1 MQAHEMITEDTAVG
15 EPELA
20 MCFSPHKHPHLLLPA
35 NSRDPDICQ
44 ATHMAASSL
53 PGNQEKVCKCC
64 STDTRSQNRRGLAAR
79 PSCCPKSPSLQ
90 IYAQVFGI
98 LLKIWDFF

>member
-64 STDTRSQNRRGLAAR
+64 STDTRSQNWRGLAAR
-79 PSCCPKSPSLQ
+79 PR
-90 IYAQVFGI
+90 
-98 LLKIWDFF
+98 

>member
-1 MQAHEMITEDTAVG
+1 MQTHEMITEDTAVG

-20 MCFSPHKHPHLLLPA
+20 MCSPHRHPHLLLPA

-53 PGNQEKVCKCC
+53 SGN
-64 STDTRSQNRRGLAAR
+64 
-79 PSCCPKSPSLQ
+79 
-90 IYAQVFGI
+90 
-98 LLKIWDFF
+98 